1 MAAHDTRGIV
11 EPAGG
16 HEHFS
21 LRRYAPR
28 SALEDLVDRHWVVR
42 WDLRGRPPFTQEIV
56 PHPCV
61 NLAIEPGGQIM
72 VHGVHT
78 TRASHRI
85 EGSGFVIGTKFRPGA
100 FAAYAALP
108 AWRLTDSALPAS
120 EAFARGATELERAL
134 RKAGDPVD
142 PYEEAEIA
150 ARLEIVESALLSLRP
165 AQREPDRELV
175 TEIATRMLTV
185 APATR
190 VSRIAADHGLSPRS
204 LQRLF
209 RAYVGVS
216 PKWVLKRY
224 RIHEAA
230 ERVVAGERDDWA
242 SMATDLGFAD
252 QAHLIRDFRAAVGR
266 SPGEYARACA
276 AA

>member
-42 WDLRGRPPFTQEIV
+42 WGLRGRPPFTQEIV

-108 AWRLTDSALPAS
+108 A
-120 EAFARGATELERAL
+120 
-134 RKAGDPVD
+134 
-142 PYEEAEIA
+142 
-150 ARLEIVESALLSLRP
+150 
-165 AQREPDRELV
+165 
-175 TEIATRMLTV
+175 
-185 APATR
+185 
-190 VSRIAADHGLSPRS
+190 
-204 LQRLF
+204 
-209 RAYVGVS
+209 
-216 PKWVLKRY
+216 
-224 RIHEAA
+224 
-230 ERVVAGERDDWA
+230 
-242 SMATDLGFAD
+242 
-252 QAHLIRDFRAAVGR
+252 
-266 SPGEYARACA
+266 
-276 AA
+276 